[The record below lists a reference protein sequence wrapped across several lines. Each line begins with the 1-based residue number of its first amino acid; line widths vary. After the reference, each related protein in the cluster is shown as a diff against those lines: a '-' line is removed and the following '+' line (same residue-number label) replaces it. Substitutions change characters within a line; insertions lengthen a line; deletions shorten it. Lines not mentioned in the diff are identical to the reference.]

1 MRDDAERMDFSR
13 NQCREERIDLTMT
26 LYRGEIGEFS
36 GNDRE
41 RKMPAAPCCAGMS
54 RVPMALVKDFD
65 VLGVKR
71 RKQVANG
78 VRGRHSGFPSS
89 FM

>member
-1 MRDDAERMDFSR
+1 
-13 NQCREERIDLTMT
+13 
-26 LYRGEIGEFS
+26 
-36 GNDRE
+36 
-41 RKMPAAPCCAGMS
+41 
-54 RVPMALVKDFD
+54 VPMALVKDFD

-71 RKQVANG
+71 RKQVADG